1 MSSGLLYAP
10 IYGIILAFSFGP
22 IFFSL
27 IETSITKGFRAGLSF
42 DLGALLADIIFILI
56 ALFGTSQLLE
66 KLKDDPALFYF
77 GGVTM
82 MAYGIITYIQTSRS
96 LFKIVREHRTTL
108 VLKQNFGSLFLK
120 GFLLNFVNFSV
131 LASWIGII
139 IIASTTTS
147 STTGLYSFLSIVV
160 VTFFSIDL
168 LKIFLAKKFKS
179 KMTPRFVF
187 NAKRWISIIITII
200 GVIILLQ
207 GVFHKSLMKFS

>member
-147 STTGLYSFLSIVV
+147 STTELYSFLAIVLL
-160 VTFFSIDL
+160 TFFSIDL

-179 KMTPRFVF
+179 RMTPRFVF